1 MEEAIR
7 VAVAKAMRDR
17 TIKER
22 IRLDRIERRIEALE
36 SARRYVT
43 PETWQIDRSGPT

>member
-22 IRLDRIERRIEALE
+22 IRLDRIEALE